1 VAPFPRYSPPVE
13 RKLTFLITRHRYT
26 QRALPLSV
34 LDTLLHPLMSSFVF
48 PARTTTADI
57 ELGSTLQPKF
67 DADGLI
73 PCITTDHLTNEVLM
87 FAFMNA
93 ESLAYTMRSGKA
105 TYWSR
110 SRKKLWC
117 KGEESGNVQ
126 LVKAI
131 LTDCDQDV
139 LLLKV
144 ESIGGVSCHNGYKSC
159 FYRQLSEGADPSDE
173 ASLKLQFVARRLVDP
188 AKLYKK

>member
-1 VAPFPRYSPPVE
+1 
-13 RKLTFLITRHRYT
+13 
-26 QRALPLSV
+26 
-34 LDTLLHPLMSSFVF
+34 MSTYVF

-57 ELGSTLQPKF
+57 ELGTTLQPKF

-73 PCITTDHLTNEVLM
+73 PCITQDAQSGEVLM

-93 ESLAYTMRSGKA
+93 ESLALTLTTKKA

-110 SRKKLWC
+110 SRKKLWV

-126 LVKAI
+126 LVRE
-131 LTDCDQDV
+131 LRTDCDQDV

-144 ESIGGVSCHNGYKSC
+144 EQTGAANASCHNGYKSC
-159 FYRQLSEGADPSDE
+159 FYRKLAGTARADD
-173 ASLKLQFVARRLVDP
+173 ATSLKLEFTARPLFDP
-188 AKLYKK
+188 ATVYKKK